1 MRRQPQTPNEV
12 KTPPHNDDLERTVL
26 GSSLASKTYLRQV
39 VGQLTPHDF
48 YFEASQLLWA
58 AICACYERDPDGVD
72 CALVDGELQRRD
84 QLHDERAAGWL
95 TSLTNWFETPSKA
108 PAHLREMKN
117 LSALREAQR
126 IAGKLYSVAEALP
139 DDLDSILLDTSE
151 EIGALLHR
159 HQPRRSKEKR
169 EAVGADP
176 NLLMR
181 ALPKQGFLRDYFDWT
196 SGTTD
201 APPHFHLIA
210 GLSCVSAALGRSCYI
225 DLQNGI
231 YPNLYAVL
239 VAQSSRFRKST
250 CVNYARRMVNHL
262 TVTAEIDGNTQEQPL
277 TFPDEF
283 SPEGFIGTLSERPT
297 GLFIWSEMAS
307 VLAKFGASYMQGMAE
322 LLTHLY
328 DCPPHYR
335 RTLRRE
341 QVAVEDPCVSIL
353 AATTPEWLTEHI
365 SETTAVGGFLPRFL
379 FVGADEP
386 GELMTRPPSLDRH
399 QEQALAGKL
408 GMIRAAY
415 AGEEPV
421 AISIDDIADEYD
433 RFAQHLDSKRIGGH
447 SEALGDAF
455 VTRLTTTALKV
466 AMLFEAA
473 ENPGA
478 RAISELSWMR
488 ASLVTEYL
496 RTYVGVLL
504 RDLTFTDWERWRK
517 KALDAIRDSGEL
529 GVTKSELTRGA
540 LRGLQKQ
547 QRDQLLEALQEEG
560 VVIETAGLPG
570 GRGPA
575 PRVFVCDE

>member
-1 MRRQPQTPNEV
+1 MKQQTLTPDDMRITPKDILMEQV
-12 KTPPHNDDLERTVL
+12 VL
-26 GSSLASKTYLRQV
+26 GSIMESGTYCAEAIPE
-39 VGQLTPHDF
+39 LTEDDF
-48 YFEASQLLWA
+48 DPPEHQHIFNA
-58 AICACYERDPDGVD
+58 CRTCYERDGTVD
-72 CALVDGELQRRD
+72 FMTVEAELRKREV
-84 QLHDERAAGWL
+84 LEKCGGAEYLKRL
-95 TSLTNWFETPSKA
+95 TQEYIGHTKA
-108 PAHLREMKN
+108 PTHIKVLHEFA
-117 LSALREAQR
+117 ALRKTRQ
-126 IAGKLYSVAEALP
+126 IAGDLYSVAEALP
-139 DDLDSILLDTSE
+139 DDLNSVLLDTSE
-151 EIGALLHR
+151 KIAALLHR
-159 HQPRRSKEKR
+159 NQPRRSKTKR

-176 NLLMR
+176 TLLMG
-181 ALPKQGFLRDYFDWT
+181 AIPEQGFLRDYFDWT
-196 SGTTD
+196 SITTD
-201 APPHFHLIA
+201 APEHFHLIA

-283 SPEGFIGTLSERPT
+283 SPEGFISTLSQRPT

-341 QVAVEDPCVSIL
+341 QIAVEDPCVSIL

-399 QEQALAGKL
+399 QEQALATKL

-421 AISIDDIADEYD
+421 AISIDAIADEYD
-433 RFAQHLDSKRIGGH
+433 SFAQHLDSKRIGGH

-478 RAISELSWMR
+478 RAISELSWAR

-517 KALDAIRDSGEL
+517 KALDAIRDSGER
-529 GVTKSELTRGA
+529 GVSKSDLTRGA

-560 VVIETAGLPG
+560 VVVETAGLPG